1 VRMGMELKEQTMSFM
16 FLYYKCLKAII
27 IMFKGYLFG

>member
-1 VRMGMELKEQTMSFM
+1 MELREQTMSFM

-27 IMFKGYLFG
+27 IMFKSYLLAEAL

>member
-1 VRMGMELKEQTMSFM
+1 MGMELKEQTMSFM
-16 FLYYKCLKAII
+16 FLYYKCLKAIN